1 MEAINYSTFRKN
13 LSETMDQVERD
24 RTPVLI
30 TRQSGTPA
38 VLISLDEYNAYMET
52 AQLSSSSK
60 NAARLNRSIEQLEAG
75 HGVTHELLED

>member
-13 LSETMDQVERD
+13 LTESMDQVERD
-24 RTPVLI
+24 RVPLLI

-52 AQLSSSSK
+52 AHLSSSSK
-60 NAARLNRSIEQLEAG
+60 NAARLNRSIEQLESGRGAA
-75 HGVTHELLED
+75 HDLIES

>member
-52 AQLSSSSK
+52 AHLSSSAK

-75 HGVTHELLED
+75 RGVTHELLED